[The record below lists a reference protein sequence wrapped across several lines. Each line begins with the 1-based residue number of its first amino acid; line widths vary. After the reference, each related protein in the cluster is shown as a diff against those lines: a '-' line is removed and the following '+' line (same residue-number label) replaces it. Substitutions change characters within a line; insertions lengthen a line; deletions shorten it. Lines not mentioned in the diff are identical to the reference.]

1 MNTLPNPSS
10 APGAVVPTRGTSML
24 AWIAGAAV
32 LAIAGVAGAVAL
44 QRANAPQGE
53 PVEAKASLASNE
65 KLIQGQDEKPR
76 SSNASPRPAPAAK
89 SVAQAPVCAVCGTV
103 ESVQAV
109 KQKGEGTGVGAVG
122 GAVVGGVVGHQM
134 GGGRGKDA
142 LTVLGAVGGA
152 VAGHEIEKNVR
163 AETVYT
169 VKVRMDDGTLRTL
182 TRKEPVSVGSRV
194 RVEGNSLSAV

>member
-1 MNTLPNPSS
+1 MNTLPNETT
-10 APGAVVPTRGTSML
+10 APGAVAPTRRSSTL

-32 LAIAGVAGAVAL
+32 LAIAGVASAVAL
-44 QRANAPQGE
+44 QRANAPQTGE
-53 PVEAKASLASNE
+53 PVDTRASLASNE
-65 KLIQGQDEKPR
+65 KVVPK
-76 SSNASPRPAPAAK
+76 SNTASTRPAPAATK
-89 SVAQAPVCAVCGTV
+89 TAAAAPVCGVCGTV

-109 KQKGEGTGVGAVG
+109 KQKGDGTGVGAVG

-163 AETVYT
+163 AETVYS

-182 TRKEPVSVGSRV
+182 TRKEPATVGARV
-194 RVEGNSLSAV
+194 RVEGNTLSAG

>member
-1 MNTLPNPSS
+1 MNMPHESA
-10 APGAVVPTRGTSML
+10 APGAVIAPRRSSML

-32 LAIAGVAGAVAL
+32 LAIAGVASAVAL
-44 QRANAPQGE
+44 QRANAPQA
-53 PVEAKASLASNE
+53 EAVDTRASLASNE
-65 KLIQGQDEKPR
+65 KIDEKP
-76 SSNASPRPAPAAK
+76 SKAAAPVAKPVAK
-89 SVAQAPVCAVCGTV
+89 SAAPVCATCGVV

-109 KQKGEGTGVGAVG
+109 KQKGDGTGVGAVG

-169 VKVRMDDGTLRTL
+169 VRVRMDDGSVRTL
-182 TRKEPVSVGSRV
+182 TRKEPATVGARV
-194 RVEGNSLSAV
+194 RIENNALVAG

>member
-1 MNTLPNPSS
+1 MNTLPNESS
-10 APGAVVPTRGTSML
+10 APGAVVPTRRSSAL

-32 LAIAGVAGAVAL
+32 LAIAGVASAVAL

-53 PVEAKASLASNE
+53 PVEARASLASNE
-65 KLIQGQDEKPR
+65 KIVQGKPP
-76 SSNASPRPAPAAK
+76 AAATKAPAVT
-89 SVAQAPVCAVCGTV
+89 STAPVCAVCGTV

-109 KQKGEGTGVGAVG
+109 KQKGDGTGVGAVG

-163 AETVYT
+163 AETVYS

-182 TRKEPVSVGSRV
+182 TRKEPAAVGARV
-194 RVEGNSLSAV
+194 RVEGNTLSAG

>member
-1 MNTLPNPSS
+1 MDTLSNQTP
-10 APGAVVPTRGTSML
+10 APGAVTPTRSPRIL

-32 LAIAGVAGAVAL
+32 LAIAGVASAVAL
-44 QRANAPQGE
+44 QRAGQAPQGE
-53 PVEAKASLASNE
+53 PVDTRASLASDE
-65 KLIQGQDEKPR
+65 KIVQGGEEKPR
-76 SSNASPRPAPAAK
+76 SAAPAARPAPAPK
-89 SVAQAPVCAVCGTV
+89 AQAPVCAVCGTI

-109 KQKGEGTGVGAVG
+109 KQKGDGTGVGAVG

-182 TRKEPVSVGSRV
+182 TRKEPATVGARV
-194 RVEGNSLSAV
+194 RVEGNTLSAA